1 MQVGAF
7 PHFGGRWSEWNGT
20 FRDDVRQFVKGTD
33 GEFIGAFASALMGSP
48 EIYGKSECAET
59 DWWGN
64 NGGARW
70 RGNRGPQHTVN
81 FVTAHDGFS
90 LADLVAY
97 NDKHNSANGEDN
109 NDGVAR
115 PLPLNPRRCTRCGV
129 RRCMRGS
136 SRTRGGV
143 SQSHAVRSGV
153 GGPGAGCMIVAGSV
167 TL

>member
-33 GEFIGAFASALMGSP
+33 GEFIGQFASALMGSP

-70 RGNRGPQHTVN
+70 RGGRGPQHTVN

-90 LADLVAY
+90 LADLVSY
-97 NDKHNSANGEDN
+97 NEKHNTANGENN
-109 NDGVAR
+109 NDGA
-115 PLPLNPRRCTRCGV
+115 LLI
-129 RRCMRGS
+129 
-136 SRTRGGV
+136 
-143 SQSHAVRSGV
+143 AV
-153 GGPGAGCMIVAGSV
+153 CF
-167 TL
+167 TLRQI